1 MYSAMFLYMI
11 YINMTSISI
20 FTFFFTVGFMLCYQ
34 YLQEA
39 NAWDLWKQ
47 VLQAGY
53 IIQLCRD
60 EVIHIHGYI
69 VAFFETIKG

>member
-1 MYSAMFLYMI
+1 
-11 YINMTSISI
+11 
-20 FTFFFTVGFMLCYQ
+20 MLCYQ
-34 YLQEA
+34 FLQEA

-60 EVIHIHGYI
+60 EVLHIHGYI